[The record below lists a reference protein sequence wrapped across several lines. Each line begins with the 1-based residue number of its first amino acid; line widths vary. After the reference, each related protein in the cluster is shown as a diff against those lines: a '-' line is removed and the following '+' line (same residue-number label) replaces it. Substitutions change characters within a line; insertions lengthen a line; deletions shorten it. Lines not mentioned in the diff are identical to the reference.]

1 VICLSMDE
9 EYEET
14 EREIAAFVE
23 WVKVQWICL
32 ILIGLSIGSD

>member
-1 VICLSMDE
+1 MDE

-14 EREIAAFVE
+14 EREVAALVE

-32 ILIGLSIGSD
+32 ILISWSIGLRL